1 MAGPQIKAT
10 AGTQSSRSLPLALR
24 LRVGSAS
31 KSPSPPVKPT
41 AKTILARI
49 VAERANVD
57 APLAQARDL
66 LHALLVMGYGMITGH
81 EENGEPIVAVVEV
94 AWQRLDAA
102 RVPRRGACRVDRSQG
117 C

>member
-1 MAGPQIKAT
+1 MPRKRA
-10 AGTQSSRSLPLALR
+10 
-24 LRVGSAS
+24 RVGRSR
-31 KSPSPPVKPT
+31 VKPR

-81 EENGEPIVAVVEV
+81 EENGKPIVAVVEV

-102 RVPRRGACRVDRSQG
+102 RDAWRDVVESAGEVNLARHSGARRRREPRIHNPHSTRI
-117 C
+117 

>member
-1 MAGPQIKAT
+1 MPRARGRTKRA
-10 AGTQSSRSLPLALR
+10 R
-24 LRVGSAS
+24 
-31 KSPSPPVKPT
+31 T
-41 AKTILARI
+41 AKAVLSQI

-94 AWQRLDAA
+94 AWQRLDTA
-102 RVPRRGACRVDRSQG
+102 RDAWREVVETASKSV
-117 C
+117 

>member
-1 MAGPQIKAT
+1 MRRMRA
-10 AGTQSSRSLPLALR
+10 
-24 LRVGSAS
+24 RVGRSR
-31 KSPSPPVKPT
+31 VKPT
-41 AKTILARI
+41 AKTLLAQI

-102 RVPRRGACRVDRSQG
+102 RDAWRDVVESARRTADRG
-117 C
+117 VG

>member
-1 MAGPQIKAT
+1 MPRTRAPAKRAC
-10 AGTQSSRSLPLALR
+10 A
-24 LRVGSAS
+24 
-31 KSPSPPVKPT
+31 KPT
-41 AKTILARI
+41 ARDVLAQI

-57 APLAQARDL
+57 APLAEARDL

-102 RVPRRGACRVDRSQG
+102 RDACARWWRARVGRPHRRVG
-117 C
+117 

>member
-1 MAGPQIKAT
+1 MPRARGRTKRARTVKAVLS
-10 AGTQSSRSLPLALR
+10 Q
-24 LRVGSAS
+24 
-31 KSPSPPVKPT
+31 
-41 AKTILARI
+41 I

-81 EENGEPIVAVVEV
+81 EENGKPIVAVVEV

-102 RVPRRGACRVDRSQG
+102 RDAWRDVVESAGEVNLARHSGARRRREPGIHNPHSIRI
-117 C
+117 

>member
-1 MAGPQIKAT
+1 MRRKRA
-10 AGTQSSRSLPLALR
+10 
-24 LRVGSAS
+24 RVGRSR
-31 KSPSPPVKPT
+31 VKPT

-49 VAERANVD
+49 VTERANVD

-102 RVPRRGACRVDRSQG
+102 RDAWGEGGERAHKRVHGRVG
-117 C
+117 

>member
-1 MAGPQIKAT
+1 MPRKHARAGR
-10 AGTQSSRSLPLALR
+10 SRA
-24 LRVGSAS
+24 
-31 KSPSPPVKPT
+31 KPT
-41 AKTILARI
+41 AKTILAQI

-102 RVPRRGACRVDRSQG
+102 RDAWREVVESAGEVNLARHSGARRRREPGIHNPHSIR
-117 C
+117 